1 MSNEV
6 EVFDRALASLER
18 LPCPGTLERA
28 IGHLVRGGV
37 ELARVRG
44 WAQAKAE
51 AYGIWPYVRP
61 DFERMMSGAANLRAE
76 M

>member
-1 MSNEV
+1 MSN
-6 EVFDRALASLER
+6 EVFDRALESFEK
-18 LPCPGTLERA
+18 LPSPEMLARA

-37 ELARVRG
+37 ELARVRS
-44 WAQAKAE
+44 WAQAKSE

-61 DFERMMSGAANLRAE
+61 DFERMMAGAAKLRAG